1 MTEVMLVLG
10 WVGLYGVAA
19 LGALGSMIG
28 CTIGGQAA
36 IGAMLDTDSGYG
48 RYVGVAA
55 MPSSQAIY
63 GIVVMLTLNRPV
75 TPENAAALFGVGALA
90 GAALLI
96 GAIRQGECCASAIA
110 AIKEK
115 PEVFGLSLAPAALVE
130 GFCVFAFVFALVL
143 AGSIPA

>member
-1 MTEVMLVLG
+1 MSDIMILLG
-10 WVGLYGVAA
+10 WVGLYGVSALAA
-19 LGALGSMIG
+19 LGSIIG

-75 TPENAAALFGVGALA
+75 TAENSPALFGVGILA
-90 GAALLI
+90 GVALLI
-96 GAIRQGECCASAIA
+96 GAIRQGECCATAIA

-143 AGSIPA
+143 ANGIPA